1 MNNQSDDVLRSIIR
15 KYFKRL
21 SILITQI
28 PFEVRRFLL
37 PPYML
42 YSGFKSYL
50 HIDPSG
56 RLGFEIYR
64 DIASR
69 FSIKTRKTRNRV
81 EQEIFGVLGHEN
93 MFRISGSNT
102 EIRGGILTCKDF
114 VEKYGHQLP
123 KGVTTLTFSKP
134 GITGPF
140 EVGKEAEVKIINC
153 SIYWMV
159 GNRRYV
165 KPIHFA
171 WLFGNASYLNEI
183 DPFLHAESDFYS
195 SLFGRLYEIITR
207 GYEERV
213 DKNTRS
219 KVLQIYIKLIERVA
233 NDFKKQLAITQ
244 ADEYVFQ
251 QLLIKYKFF
260 LHPGAMLIEGQPM
273 LRGRVLR
280 KPDFHV
286 QVSENE
292 HIYVEIE
299 PPFCKPFEETKLSAR
314 LKGALKQVSEWKEI
328 LIQQVA
334 GRENIRYQII
344 MGLLDDLNKEE
355 KETLQAF
362 NKAQEDLTLVTWD
375 WVLENIDKIKREMMS
390 KLS

>member
-1 MNNQSDDVLRSIIR
+1 MNDQSDDVLRNVIR

-42 YSGFKSYL
+42 YNGFKSYL

-64 DIASR
+64 KKASR

-114 VEKYGHQLP
+114 VEKFGHQLP
-123 KGVTTLTFSKP
+123 KRATTLTFSKP
-134 GITGPF
+134 GVTGPI
-140 EVGKEAEVKIINC
+140 EIGKEAEVKIINC
-153 SIYWMV
+153 GIYWMV

-165 KPIHFA
+165 KPIPFA

-183 DPFLHAESDFYS
+183 DPFLHSESDFYS

-213 DKNTRS
+213 DKNTQL
-219 KVLQIYIKLIERVA
+219 KVLEIYIKLIERVE
-233 NDFKKQLAITQ
+233 NEFKTQLAITQ

-260 LHPGAMLIEGQPM
+260 LHPGAMLIEGQPT
-273 LRGRVLR
+273 LRGRVFR

-299 PPFCKPFEETKLSAR
+299 PPFCKPFEESELSSR
-314 LKGALKQVSEWKEI
+314 LRGALKQVSEWKDI

-334 GRENIRYQII
+334 GRENIRYLII
-344 MGLLDDLNKEE
+344 IGLLDDLIKEE
-355 KETLQAF
+355 KESLQAF
-362 NKAQEDLTLVTWD
+362 NKAQEDLTVVTWD
-375 WVLENIDKIKREMMS
+375 WVLESIDKIKRRMMS

>member
-1 MNNQSDDVLRSIIR
+1 MNDQSDYVLRGIIR

-42 YSGFKSYL
+42 YSGFKGYL
-50 HIDPSG
+50 HIGPSG
-56 RLGFEIYR
+56 RLGFQIYR
-64 DIASR
+64 ERASR

-81 EQEIFGVLGHEN
+81 EQEIFGVLGQEN
-93 MFRISGSNT
+93 MFRINGRNT
-102 EIRGGILTCKDF
+102 ELRGGILTCKDF
-114 VEKYGHQLP
+114 VEKYSHELP
-123 KGVTTLTFSKP
+123 KGATILTFSKP
-134 GITGPF
+134 GVTGPV
-140 EVGKEAEVKIINC
+140 EIGKEAEVKIMNC
-153 SIYWMV
+153 SIYWIV
-159 GNRRYV
+159 GNKRCV
-165 KPIHFA
+165 KHIPFA

-183 DPFLHAESDFYS
+183 DPFLHSESDFYS

-207 GYEERV
+207 GYEEPV
-213 DKNTRS
+213 DRKTKL
-219 KVLQIYIKLIERVA
+219 KVREIYVKLIERVE
-233 NDFKKQLAITQ
+233 NELKKQLAATQ

-260 LHPGAMLIEGQPM
+260 LHPGAMLIESQPQ
-273 LRGRVLR
+273 LRGKVLR

-286 QVSENE
+286 EVSENE

-299 PPFCKPFEETKLSAR
+299 PPFFKPFEDSNLSRR
-314 LKGALKQVSEWKEI
+314 LRGALKQVSEWKEI

-334 GRENIRYQII
+334 GKENISYLII
-344 MGLLDDLNKEE
+344 IGLLDDLNKEE
-355 KETLQAF
+355 KDTLQAF
-362 NKAQEDLTLVTWD
+362 NKAQEDVAVVTWD

-390 KLS
+390 KLA